1 MAKTRKR
8 KQPVTSSFNYSHRTL
23 SGHDLIRRFHVLLK
37 RRAGLATGSSSTS
50 HEVTEVEDEINTLGG
65 LETYQRI
72 SAQGQSDERGGG
84 SHKLFIEWMLQ
95 KDLKRKWEDKGNR
108 FK

>member
-1 MAKTRKR
+1 M
-8 KQPVTSSFNYSHRTL
+8 TSSSYDSTHRTL

-37 RRAGLATGSSSTS
+37 RRARVVAGSSSTS
-50 HEVTEVEDEINTLGG
+50 HEVTDIENEINMLGG

-95 KDLKRKWEDKGNR
+95 KDLKRKWEGKQNR

>member
-1 MAKTRKR
+1 MARKR
-8 KQPVTSSFNYSHRTL
+8 KQPVTSSSNHHTHRIL

-37 RRAGLATGSSSTS
+37 RRARLAAGTSSTS
-50 HEVTEVEDEINTLGG
+50 RDLAHIEDEINRLGG

-95 KDLKRKWEDKGNR
+95 EDLKRKWEGKQNR